1 MTGYTPL
8 EEYLK
13 ERSEAR
19 IPFRFADI
27 EKIIGRSLP
36 PSARKHRAWWSN
48 NPSNNP
54 MTYAWLNA
62 NYHTEDV
69 DMESEKLTFVRVR

>member
-1 MTGYTPL
+1 MRDYTLL
-8 EEYLK
+8 EEHLQG
-13 ERSEAR
+13 RSEAR

-27 EKIIGRSLP
+27 EEIIGSELP
-36 PSARKHRAWWSN
+36 ASAREHRAWWSN

-62 NYHTEDV
+62 GYHTEDV
-69 DMESEKLTFVRVR
+69 NMASEKLTFVRVR